1 MQKRK
6 SLKPAAALSSSLLR
20 GGRAKRD
27 AGGSRPAEKEPAPD
41 IAAAAP
47 TPLEPPAPPEPA
59 TTPEPPTTLESGTL
73 KPGKP
78 PLDLDAFDGTLSDLL
93 AEETEAPPPE
103 APAGAGSRETGFGET
118 ALGETALG
126 PDGLPIR
133 MLDQFECLRARKPDG
148 VRRTVAKAVPE
159 APEAEIPEAAVSDM
173 EAPADEAPAVED
185 VTAVPAEGLVTE
197 PAPAAEAAFE
207 DPGVAKALLDDF
219 LGKLREGHFTQAERD
234 FGQIMNLEPALAKRI
249 LHKAE
254 LEDLAVICRALG
266 LRALEF
272 ATIVALLRGA
282 KANGGF
288 SPTDGLKGSLGIFS
302 SVDRDHA
309 VKLMEYI
316 PELPTR
322 DWSGLTQL

>member
-27 AGGSRPAEKEPAPD
+27 AGGSRPVDKEPAPD
-41 IAAAAP
+41 IAAPPAAP
-47 TPLEPPAPPEPA
+47 LESAAIPEPS
-59 TTPEPPTTLESGTL
+59 TTPEPPAASEAEAL

-93 AEETEAPPPE
+93 AEETGAPQSE
-103 APAGAGSRETGFGET
+103 APAEAGSGGTGFGET
-118 ALGETALG
+118 ALGEPVLG
-126 PDGLPIR
+126 PDGFPIR
-133 MLDQFECLRARKPDG
+133 MLDQFECLRARKSDG
-148 VRRTVAKAVPE
+148 VRRTVVKA
-159 APEAEIPEAAVSDM
+159 APEASEAETPEAAVPGRD
-173 EAPADEAPAVED
+173 APAEEAPAVED
-185 VTAVPAEGLVTE
+185 IIATPEE
-197 PAPAAEAAFE
+197 ESAPAADAGFE
-207 DPGVAKALLDDF
+207 DPGAAKALLDDF
-219 LGKLREGHFTQAERD
+219 LGKLREGRFKQAERD
-234 FGQIMNLEPALAKRI
+234 FGQIMNLDLSQAKRI

-316 PELPTR
+316 PELPQR
-322 DWSGLTQL
+322 DWSSLTQL